1 MWLSHHASPYPHTYP
16 TFPDSRYDYEEV
28 DSAAAN
34 TAMDQVRKVIA
45 ASPKGTKLGSFT
57 VETADDFEYT
67 DPIDG
72 SIASK
77 QGLRFVFTGEPAGP
91 EAGREG
97 GRKGASVQA
106 GGLLGQWLEGTKPGG
121 VCLSMVLCVCMP
133 GLVTS

>member
-72 SIASK
+72 SVASK

-91 EAGREG
+91 EGGTG
-97 GRKGASVQA
+97 GRGGDRERASRQ
-106 GGLLGQWLEGTKPGG
+106 GLQGQWLEGTKPGG
-121 VCLSMVLCVCMP
+121 VCLSMVLCVC
-133 GLVTS
+133 LA